1 MPDQDVTRGHGPA
14 EHAAEELFRARA
26 ARFLR
31 RRLDPGAATGLA
43 LTVAL
48 ALIFAAA
55 LGFGLVADMV
65 TSRTG
70 LYRWDAS
77 AAAWGAEHATPTST
91 WVLGMV
97 TWLGATVTVLS
108 VAVALG
114 CGHWIP
120 GD

>member
-31 RRLDPGAATGLA
+31 RRLDPEAATGLA

-55 LGFGLVADMV
+55 
-65 TSRTG
+65 
-70 LYRWDAS
+70 AS
-77 AAAWGAEHATPTST
+77 AFEALPPEAKAQAGDFGKTLAARAKAAQAAGSLTASAFGALPASGPSQ
-91 WVLGMV
+91 
-97 TWLGATVTVLS
+97 
-108 VAVALG
+108 
-114 CGHWIP
+114 
-120 GD
+120 